1 MMNGVVA
8 ITGAARGIGEALAR
22 EAVARGYRVAL
33 FDRDLPEL
41 MNLQSALGEARCRIA
56 SGDVS
61 SDADL
66 RRFGAIAASFDQ
78 PLRIAFANAG
88 ILRAGDIL
96 SQPTEDIE
104 QMLAVNVMGAI
115 RTARSLVPQM
125 QDQNEQSIF
134 VFTGSTSMLSV
145 APGFGGYAATKHALL
160 AVAEALDAEL
170 LQAKS
175 PVRAAI
181 LCPAAVQTGIA
192 DGETALLG
200 RLKRRMETH
209 GISPAGMAQLAFD
222 GIIGNQSVI
231 FSSEPSKE
239 TARRRLELLLSGSFA
254 SSTSPREHTSD
265 QTA

>member
-1 MMNGVVA
+1 MTNGVVA

-22 EAVARGYRVAL
+22 EAIGRGYSVAL
-33 FDRDLPEL
+33 FDRDLTEL
-41 MNLQSALGEARCRIA
+41 KALQSALKGARCKIS

-66 RRFGAIAASFDQ
+66 RRFSEVVATFDQ

-96 SQPTEDIE
+96 TQPIEDIE

-115 RTARSLVPQM
+115 RTARALMPQM

-160 AVAEALDAEL
+160 AVAEAPDAEL
-170 LQAKS
+170 LQANS
-175 PVRAAI
+175 SVRAAI
-181 LCPAAVQTGIA
+181 LCPAAVQTSIA
-192 DGETALLG
+192 DGETALLS

-209 GISPAGMAQLAFD
+209 GISSAEMAQLAFD
-222 GIIGNQSVI
+222 GIIDNQAVT

-239 TARRRLELLLSGSFA
+239 TARRRLELLVSGCFVSRA
-254 SSTSPREHTSD
+254 
-265 QTA
+265 

>member
-1 MMNGVVA
+1 MTHGVVA

-22 EAVARGYRVAL
+22 EAVGRGYSVAL

-41 MNLQSALGEARCRIA
+41 ENLRSVLGEDRCKIC
-56 SGDVS
+56 SGDVT

-66 RRFGAIAASFDQ
+66 RRFGAIATTFGQ

-96 SQPTEDIE
+96 DQPIADIE

-115 RTARSLVPQM
+115 RTARALVPRM
-125 QDQNEQSIF
+125 QRQTEESIF

-160 AVAEALDAEL
+160 AVAEALAAEF
-170 LQAKS
+170 LQANS

-192 DGETALLG
+192 DGEMALLH

-209 GISPAGMAQLAFD
+209 GISPAEMAQLAFD
-222 GIIGNQSVI
+222 GIIDNQSVI

-239 TARRRLELLLSGSFA
+239 VARRRLDLLLSGSFVSRA
-254 SSTSPREHTSD
+254 
-265 QTA
+265 

>member
-1 MMNGVVA
+1 MTNGVVA
-8 ITGAARGIGEALAR
+8 ITGAARGIGKALAR
-22 EAVARGYRVAL
+22 EAVSRGYDVAL
-33 FDRDLPEL
+33 FDRDWPEL
-41 MNLQSALGEARCRIA
+41 ESLRSALGEDRCKIS

-66 RRFGAIAASFDQ
+66 QRFTEIATSFGP

-96 SQPTEDIE
+96 DQPITEIE

-115 RTARSLVPQM
+115 RTARVLVPHM
-125 QDQNEQSIF
+125 QHQNVNSIF

-170 LQAKS
+170 LQANS

-192 DGETALLG
+192 DGETALLN

-209 GISPAGMAQLAFD
+209 GISPAEMAKLAFD
-222 GIIGNQSVI
+222 GIIDNQSVI

-239 TARRRLELLLSGSFA
+239 AALRRLDVLLSGFFA
-254 SSTSPREHTSD
+254 GR
-265 QTA
+265 A